1 MLKKKFPIIFIGGG
15 FPKFYHLINKILIQ
29 YFDPNTDVYTD
40 DLNLKEV
47 FKTETFYIG
56 NIYYLTFKVIFYLI
70 FFIPYLIIIVP
81 IILYYKNKKYVTKN
95 WFLTQLLHSFW
106 DISLVTMKNDCIQ
119 PPLINQFN
127 ALRTVFVSIYM
138 SLFLKIKG
146 INTIILGH
154 SVYHSR
160 VLMAF
165 FRLFDCDIYNFA
177 NWNYHYQF
185 KKNDNAWWYID
196 DLNSFNVSSKTAND
210 YFIEKNQGKGKSAE
224 DLDKNFENTSK
235 KNIIKQS
242 KINLPKNVIFLH
254 IFKDS
259 PFNVIDETRIF
270 KDYFDWIENTLLILS
285 NSSEKWSLRT
295 HPSSARW
302 GEDQLPIINKILNKV
317 QNKIGFKLKNIIVEN
332 SDQRTSLDLL
342 KEAKKIISFNGTI
355 HVESACFG
363 VKPIIISKCMMSEL
377 GSNFVFKPSTLD
389 EYRELILSNDI
400 NFRLNT
406 NEINISRKYL
416 FIRENYLSFNSVLNA
431 LYLYRGDSLD
441 KVDLAFKIL
450 KKNLSKN
457 KKLIEINAKKLFSHK
472 SKNTSNLI

>member
-1 MLKKKFPIIFIGGG
+1 MKKNKIFLGGG
-15 FPKFYHLINKILIQ
+15 FPKFYHLMNQILIQ
-29 YFDPNTDVYTD
+29 YFDSNTEIYTD
-40 DLNLKEV
+40 DLNVKDVFDRETYYIKDNLYTV
-47 FKTETFYIG
+47 FKI
-56 NIYYLTFKVIFYLI
+56 VFYLI
-70 FFIPYLIIIVP
+70 FFIPFLITIIP
-81 IILYYKNKKYVTKN
+81 IILYYKNKKFVTNN

-106 DISLVTMKNDCIQ
+106 DISLVTMKNHYVK

-127 ALRTVFVSIYM
+127 ALRTVFVSLYM
-138 SLFLKIKG
+138 SLFLKING
-146 INTIILGH
+146 INKIILGH

-185 KKNDNAWWYID
+185 KSIDNAWWYID
-196 DLNSFNVSSKTAND
+196 DLNTFNVSSKMANE
-210 YFIEKNQGKGKSAE
+210 YFIDKNQGKGKSAE

-235 KNIIKQS
+235 KNIIKKS

-270 KDYFDWIENTLLILS
+270 KDYFDWIENTLLII
-285 NSSEKWSLRT
+285 SSSTEKWSLRT
-295 HPSSARW
+295 HPSSDRW
-302 GEDQLPIINKILNKV
+302 GEDQLSIINKILNKV
-317 QNKIGFKLKNIIVEN
+317 QNKIGFKLKNIIIEN

-355 HVESACFG
+355 HVESACYG
-363 VKPIIISKCMMSEL
+363 LKPIIISKCMMSEL
-377 GSNFVFKPSTLD
+377 GSNFVFKPSSID

-400 NFRLNT
+400 NFRLNA

-416 FIRENYLSFNSVLNA
+416 FVRENYLSFNSVLNA

-441 KVDLAFKIL
+441 KVDLAFNIL
-450 KKNLSKN
+450 KKSLSKN
-457 KKLIEINAKKLFSHK
+457 KKLIEINAKSLFSHK